1 MSTAVISLIAV
12 GLALWVCLGRAVVAT
27 WRHQAIQ
34 ALSYAGLSM
43 IVVHLGIL
51 VMAWSSVVDYYQAV
65 NRSGAVDWSGAV
77 EGAAQP
83 DWPAWG
89 GFATWQYDLS
99 AYFGISLLVVAGLV
113 GVVRRIR
120 SIMEQRED
128 RVRLEQVNQE
138 PALNPSRI

>member
-27 WRHQAIQ
+27 WRHQTIQ

-65 NRSGAVDWSGAV
+65 NRAGAV

-99 AYFGISLLVVAGLV
+99 AYLGISLLMAAGLV

-138 PALNPSRI
+138 LVPDPSRI

>member
-1 MSTAVISLIAV
+1 MSTAAVSLIAV

-34 ALSYAGLSM
+34 ALSFAGLSM
-43 IVVHLGIL
+43 IVVHLGTL
-51 VMAWSSVVDYYQAV
+51 VLAWSSVVDYYQAK
-65 NRSGAVDWSGAV
+65 NLAGAV
-77 EGAAQP
+77 EGATQP

-99 AYFGISLLVVAGLV
+99 AYLGIGLLVAAGLV

-128 RVRLEQVNQE
+128 RVRLEQVSQE
-138 PALNPSRI
+138 PAAEPSRI